1 MLLTVHAGECAMPLG
16 MVVTGLILPCL
27 WSECGLVASQFWE
40 VWEPSNPRGPDRALP
55 FGWGHSSGSS
65 YSSSWARR
73 WKAGPCWHLPE
84 RWPLRFYSWRLALRA
99 IWSAEIWERSNPRES
114 GNQKL
119 FGSVEKLPM
128 HYCEIWKQTNS
139 FKTALIMTAEYYWM
153 HLDFLV
159 TFG

>member
-1 MLLTVHAGECAMPLG
+1 MIQLIFLQKCHQNWWKSDGITKICANFVENQG
-16 MVVTGLILPCL
+16 GLIYES
-27 WSECGLVASQFWE
+27 W
-40 VWEPSNPRGPDRALP
+40 GPDRALP

-73 WKAGPCWHLPE
+73 WKAEPCWHLPE